1 MFRKILLGLSLVL
14 TPTLASAQVTGA
26 GATFPYPIYSKWA
39 EAYKK
44 ATGITVNYQ
53 SIGSGAGIKQ
63 ITNKTVIFGATDMPL
78 NQEELDKLGLVQ
90 FPLVIGSVVVVH
102 NMKQSDLS
110 ITPQNLAEIY
120 IGHVKKLNDQT
131 VVPVRRSDGSGTT
144 YLFTNWMSSVNDE
157 FKKKIGT
164 GASVDWPVG
173 IGAKGNEGVASNVK
187 LTKGAIG
194 YVEYAYAKQNN
205 MSMANLNIDGKTI
218 KPNMDSFKNNLWPI
232 TSPTYI
238 LMYKYSIKSD
248 EAGKAIEYFIWVMQN
263 GDKMAEELDYIPI
276 SNDQKAANIQLLKSI
291 K

>member
-102 NMKQSDLS
+102 NMKQSDLT

-238 LMYKYSIKSD
+238 LMYKNSIKSD
-248 EAGKAIEYFIWVMQN
+248 EAGKAIAYFIWIMQN
-263 GDKMAEELDYIPI
+263 GDKMAEDLDYIPI
-276 SNDQKAANIQLLKSI
+276 SNDQKAANIKLLKSI

>member
-102 NMKQSDLS
+102 NMKQSDLT

-238 LMYKYSIKSD
+238 LMYKNSIKSD

-276 SNDQKAANIQLLKSI
+276 SNDQKAANIKLLKSI